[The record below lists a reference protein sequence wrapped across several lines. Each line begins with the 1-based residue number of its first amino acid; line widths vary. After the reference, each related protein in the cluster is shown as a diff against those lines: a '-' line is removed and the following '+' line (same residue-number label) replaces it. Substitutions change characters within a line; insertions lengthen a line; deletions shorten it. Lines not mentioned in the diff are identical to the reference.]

1 MRETTSTST
10 PSART
15 VARLAAAIVLVT
27 LAVAAF
33 FALNVALGVRTHAQF
48 AGTISG
54 LKLLRAPVSILRDDR
69 GVPHIV
75 ARNEHDLFF
84 AQGYVEGSDRL
95 FQMDLLRRFV
105 KGELAEVFGNA
116 ALASDEKER
125 AVPVRAMVDAQWRG
139 LDVRSKSILGA
150 FSDGV
155 NAAIDREPLPV
166 EFRILAYR
174 PSPWSPEDSLA
185 VSMATV
191 LDLTDDWNDV
201 APRDSAYRRGG
212 LRALESEYPLTDP
225 CYDAPV
231 TAGLAG
237 IGPGAPCNLRAGV
250 VREMAAAGVPVG
262 SNEWAAGAHRS
273 VTGHALLANDP
284 HLRLRMPGV
293 WYLAD
298 LHAPGLHV
306 AGATFP
312 GAPGIVLGHN
322 ERIAWGATDG
332 TVASLSVFAPPAALD
347 PKDWQSETFRVR
359 FHRSLVTQRY
369 YRGPTEF
376 GVTTTGGRFVLVRWN
391 AYEHPASPGK
401 AFLDLDR
408 AGSIE
413 AATAALAAF
422 PGPTNNFVIADSTGR
437 AAYALAGEIPND
449 PVWARW
455 FHPAADLGKR
465 FGSVPFARL
474 PKVLPSRDAVVWTA
488 NNKTY
493 ARGYPLRLS
502 PQFAPPYRA
511 YRIAQLLRARARYD
525 VTYFAQM
532 QMDVLSLPERELAH
546 EIAPAVGTLDPA
558 AGNALATWNGEM
570 TGASTTATLA
580 QVLRT
585 QVTGKQK
592 RRMPVELAIAR
603 HSPAALHV
611 VVPPA
616 LEPWSTAGAVTPQHA
631 LSSLG
636 IDFLDGT
643 RLPGFGDEYTLHVQ
657 YDGYSQSFR
666 AVWDVGNW
674 DAGGITLPQGESG
687 EPGSGHYTDQAGAW
701 VQGRLWPLPFSDAA
715 VARTTVDRMT
725 LTP

>member
-1 MRETTSTST
+1 VKTAVRI
-10 PSART
+10 
-15 VARLAAAIVLVT
+15 VAAAILVT
-27 LAVAAF
+27 LGVGALFGLYVAFGMRA
-33 FALNVALGVRTHAQF
+33 HARF
-48 AGTISG
+48 TGTISG
-54 LKLLRAPVSILRDDR
+54 MRLLRAPVSILRDDR

-105 KGELAEVFGNA
+105 KGELAEVLGSA

-125 AVPVRAMVDAQWRG
+125 AVPVHAIVDAQWRR
-139 LDVRSKSILGA
+139 LDTHSKEILGA

-191 LDLTDDWNDV
+191 LDLTDDWNDIE
-201 APRDSAYRRGG
+201 PRDAAYRKGG
-212 LRALESEYPLTDP
+212 LSSVESQFPLTDP

-231 TAGLAG
+231 TAGLAA
-237 IGPGAPCNLRAGV
+237 IGPGTACGLRVGLA
-250 VREMAAAGVPVG
+250 RELGAARVPLG
-262 SNEWAAGAHRS
+262 SNQWAVGVHRS
-273 VTGHALLANDP
+273 LTGHALLANDP

-293 WYLAD
+293 WYVAD
-298 LHAPGLHV
+298 LRSPGFHV

-322 ERIAWGATDG
+322 ESVAWGATDG
-332 TVASLSVFAPPAALD
+332 TVASLSVFEPPSALD
-347 PKDWQSETFRVR
+347 PKDWQTESFRVR
-359 FHRSLVTQRY
+359 FHRSPVTQRY
-369 YRGPTEF
+369 YRGAHEF
-376 GVTTTGGRFVLVRWN
+376 GITTNGGRFVLVRWN
-391 AYEHPASPGK
+391 AYDHPDSP
-401 AFLDLDR
+401 ARTFLDLDR

-413 AATAALAAF
+413 AAIAALAAF
-422 PGPTNNFVIADSTGR
+422 PGPTNNFVLADTTGR
-437 AAYALAGEIPND
+437 AAYVLAGQIPND

-455 FHPAADLGKR
+455 FHPAADLAER
-465 FGSVPFARL
+465 FGAVPFLRM
-474 PKVLPSRDAVVWTA
+474 PKVAPSRDAVVWSA

-493 ARGYPLRLS
+493 RTGYPLRLS
-502 PQFAPPYRA
+502 PQFAGPYRA
-511 YRIAQLLRARARYD
+511 YRIAQLLRARQKYD
-525 VTYFAQM
+525 VPYFAQM

-546 EIAPAVGTLDPA
+546 ELAPAVAAIDAA
-558 AGNALATWNGEM
+558 AGRALAAWNGQMGGE
-570 TGASTTATLA
+570 STTATLV

-585 QVTGKQK
+585 QLTDNKKG
-592 RRMPVELAIAR
+592 RMPVELAIAR
-603 HSPAALHV
+603 RTPDALHV
-611 VVPPA
+611 ALPHA
-616 LEPWSTAGAVTPQHA
+616 LESWSTAGAVTPLHA
-631 LSSLG
+631 FSSLG

-643 RLPGFGDEYTLHVQ
+643 RLPGFGDEFTLHVQ
-657 YDGYSQSFR
+657 YNGYSQSFR

-715 VARTTVDRMT
+715 VQRTAVARET
-725 LTP
+725 LAP